1 MVSKQAII
9 KSVRKGF
16 KNKTKFFILPI
27 FLLMV
32 AAVIFG
38 VMALLDVQYSTNPSF
53 LFNNYSIS
61 FNDKLFSKLPIIT
74 ILSTIAAVLG
84 VILAIVF
91 SLTII
96 ILQYY
101 SEKRTPF
108 TIEEFRRDKI
118 TTITLFSFLG
128 MIIISV
134 LYLFVFE
141 LLRPVIAFS
150 LFLPVLIGFVLCLCN
165 FVNFYNKMLERLDLI
180 NNPEKLAESLKDKC
194 ISNIKDQNEKEIKKD
209 IEILGST
216 AIKSLQQNDERIC
229 GTYVQVLYDVFE
241 EFLKLKEANP
251 EKYKPVVNLSYYDR
265 DNAKNNILGYVL
277 DQYLRIFKEAV
288 FKKEERITREISDK
302 LFFVL
307 DKCLSEK
314 DGDVR

>member
-1 MVSKQAII
+1 MSLKERINELF
-9 KSVRKGF
+9 RKGF
-16 KNKTKFFILPI
+16 KDKTNRFILSI
-27 FLLMV
+27 FLLTMV
-32 AAVIFG
+32 AVIFG
-38 VMALLDVQYSTNPSF
+38 LIALFNVPSTTNPSF
-53 LFNNYSIS
+53 VLNNYSIS
-61 FNDKLFSKLPIIT
+61 FNAELFRELPIKT

-91 SLTII
+91 SLTIV

-108 TIEEFRRDKI
+108 TIEEFRRDK
-118 TTITLFSFLG
+118 TTTRTLFSFLG

-141 LLRPVIAFS
+141 LLRPTIAFL
-150 LFLPVLIGFVLCLCN
+150 LFLPVLTGFVLCLLN
-165 FVNFYNKMLERLDLI
+165 FAKFYNKMLERLDLI
-180 NNPEKLAESLKDKC
+180 NNPEKLAESLKDNC
-194 ISNIKDQNEKEIKKD
+194 ISNIKAQNEKEIKRD
-209 IEILGST
+209 IEFIGST

-241 EFLKLKEANP
+241 DFLKLKEANP

-265 DNAKNNILGYVL
+265 ANAKNNVLGYVL
-277 DQYLRIFKEAV
+277 DQYLRIYKEAV
-288 FKKEERITREISDK
+288 FKKEEGITREISDK

-307 DKCLSEK
+307 DKCLTVE
-314 DGDVR
+314 DGDVT

>member
-9 KSVRKGF
+9 EHSRKGF
-16 KNKTKFFILPI
+16 KDKTNLFILSI
-27 FLLMV
+27 FLLVMITVLFSLMV
-32 AAVIFG
+32 
-38 VMALLDVQYSTNPSF
+38 LLNIQSSTNPSF
-53 LFNNYSIS
+53 LLNNYNIS
-61 FNDKLFSKLPIIT
+61 FNIELFNKLPIIT

-91 SLTII
+91 SLTLI

-108 TIEEFRRDKI
+108 TIEEFRRDPV
-118 TTITLFSFLG
+118 TTRTLFFFLG

-141 LLRPVIAFS
+141 LLRPVIAYS
-150 LFLPVLIGFVLCLCN
+150 LFLSVLIGFVLCLGN

-194 ISNIKDQNEKEIKKD
+194 ISNIKNQNEKEIKKD
-209 IEILGST
+209 IEFIGST

-277 DQYLRIFKEAV
+277 DQYLRIYKEAG
-288 FKKEERITREISDK
+288 FRKEEGITREISDK